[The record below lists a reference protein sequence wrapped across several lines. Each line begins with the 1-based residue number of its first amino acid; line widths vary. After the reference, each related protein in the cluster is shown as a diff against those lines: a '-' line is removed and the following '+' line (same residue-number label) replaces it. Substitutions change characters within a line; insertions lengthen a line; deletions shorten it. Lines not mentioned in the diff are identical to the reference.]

1 MARYEFREVI
11 TRHLEYRVP
20 LGDPATEIELAL
32 RVARQAWQDA
42 YDGNGNLSCCPDDYA
57 TVTAD
62 DECVI
67 IRVKVPY
74 PYD

>member
-1 MARYEFREVI
+1 VARYEFREVI
-11 TRHLEYRVP
+11 TRHLEFRVP
-20 LGDPATEIELAL
+20 LGDPAQEIEAALLA
-32 RVARQAWQDA
+32 AQHAWQESHNDS
-42 YDGNGNLSCCPDDYA
+42 SCPADYA

-74 PYD
+74 NSR